1 MAQTPR
7 PQAFSSGSLAG
18 LRSALTGRPGQGG
31 SPLEL
36 PIDTVDPDLNQPRR
50 HFSEADIRHLAD
62 SMLVRL
68 PGSEQPIGVLQPI
81 GVRKGLD
88 GRWVLSYG
96 ERRLRAAK
104 IAGFATVPAYEVKGE
119 QSGLA
124 AQIIEN
130 QHRAELSNSDMARVI
145 AAWTAEGLTN
155 SEIATIANVGEQE
168 LKHYR
173 TLQDLPDFL
182 QAWCDRGSA
191 RALYEITQAWKRAG
205 GEGRGLITERL
216 ADLKPDETLTLAE
229 ARRIIQLPEP
239 RGGDPESGNRTKGT
253 EPRLRPSERIERL
266 TNLVTQLLAL
276 IPSDR
281 RIEADGL
288 VEATMTDVRIDQ
300 SSKKQIT
307 QAPKDSETRGRG
319 SE

>member
-18 LRSALTGRPGQGG
+18 LRSALSGRPGQGG

-36 PIDTVDPDLNQPRR
+36 PVDTVDPDLNQPRR

-239 RGGDPESGNRTKGT
+239 RGGDPE
-253 EPRLRPSERIERL
+253 
-266 TNLVTQLLAL
+266 
-276 IPSDR
+276 
-281 RIEADGL
+281 
-288 VEATMTDVRIDQ
+288 
-300 SSKKQIT
+300 
-307 QAPKDSETRGRG
+307 
-319 SE
+319 